1 MQTGQSNL
9 APSMNRLRFRQAM
22 LADLPCLENVERD
35 AAAIFPASALPPSL
49 PPLAS
54 EIFIQGISHGLLWVA
69 ETAVDMIVG
78 FLLARRE
85 GSSLHVLEMD
95 VLPDYGRQGV
105 GTKLL
110 RETCEFAAVQSLRF
124 ITLTTF
130 EHFPW
135 NAPFY
140 AKRGFSSVADLSAF
154 PHLAAALRYESEQG
168 LERRIAMIKH
178 VA

>member
-1 MQTGQSNL
+1 
-9 APSMNRLRFRQAM
+9 MNHLRFRQAT
-22 LADLPCLENVERD
+22 LADLPYLENVERD
-35 AAAIFPASALPPSL
+35 AAAIFPASALPRSL
-49 PPLAS
+49 APIAE

-69 ETAVDMIVG
+69 ETAFDAIVG

-95 VLPDYGRQGV
+95 VLPEYGRLGV
-105 GTKLL
+105 GARLL
-110 RETCEFAAVQSLRF
+110 REACEFAAAQSLRF

-140 AKRGFSSVADLSAF
+140 AKRGFSSVMDPSAF

-178 VA
+178 AA

>member
-1 MQTGQSNL
+1 
-9 APSMNRLRFRQAM
+9 MNHLRFRRGT
-22 LADLPCLENVERD
+22 LVDVPHLENVERD
-35 AAAIFPASALPPSL
+35 AAAIFPVSALPPSL
-49 PPLAS
+49 APLAK
-54 EIFIQGISHGLLWVA
+54 EAFIEGISNGLLWVA
-69 ETAVDMIVG
+69 ETVEGVIVG
-78 FLLARRE
+78 FLMARRE

-95 VLPDYGRQGV
+95 VLPEYGRQGV

-110 RETCEFAAVQSLRF
+110 LDACEIAAAQRLRF

-140 AKRGFSSVADLSAF
+140 AKRGFSSVPADPSAF

-168 LERRIAMIKH
+168 LERRIAMMKECG
-178 VA
+178 